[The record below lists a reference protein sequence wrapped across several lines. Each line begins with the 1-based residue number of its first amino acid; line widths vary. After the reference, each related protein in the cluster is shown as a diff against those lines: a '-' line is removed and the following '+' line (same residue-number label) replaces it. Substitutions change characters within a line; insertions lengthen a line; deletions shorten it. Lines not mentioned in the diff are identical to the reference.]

1 MNIPLRKDFWL
12 SLIAL
17 LMPLVNYAEDYPI
30 AFDRN
35 ADRTRTDRML
45 NGIYIYANKKY
56 VIR

>member
-1 MNIPLRKDFWL
+1 V
-12 SLIAL
+12 S
-17 LMPLVNYAEDYPI
+17 YAEDYPI